1 MPGQITTRV
10 LQTAGSSTFGPALRS
25 AATCFAAGVLLCLC
39 QCVTMVPMTTAA
51 EPSAVEAATLA
62 VFATTCIDC
71 HTAADASGGVNVEAM
86 LEANALSSDA
96 ALLER
101 LLDVIES
108 RGMPPDDVDPLNDTT
123 RDAVLAELH
132 SRLETATA
140 DATPPPVPVSRLNR
154 FQYNNT
160 VRDLFQLDRN
170 IFPLPEKLLTR
181 HDTALAQTLSAGADA
196 QLPDVVQVSCDAVA
210 AAPGLEGVRPFPK
223 DLRASHGYDNQ
234 SDKLTL
240 SPLLLDSFLHL
251 SVSILESP
259 DFTADSV
266 GIWQAFFAAPPEN
279 TSPEDAIRSRLATF
293 LPLAFRRSVSD
304 DVLSRYTAYTLAK
317 LESEQDFTAAM
328 KKVAAAVLSS
338 PLFLYRT
345 PPATPADEP
354 FALAERLAYSLWGSC
369 PDRELI
375 DLAADGSLTEPA
387 ILAQQVE
394 RMLADPRIERFL
406 DAFPAQWMQL
416 ENILAATPD
425 PSLSRI
431 YSLDPKRPAGTQMV
445 LEPLL
450 LFEAVLLENRPLA
463 ELIRP
468 TFSYRS
474 DFLDAWYTTPLTPPP
489 VDADAVDAQNRR
501 NAEQRAEFMA
511 TIADLQQQR
520 QVLLAP
526 VRARVLARQPAE
538 NTVVDLAPY
547 AAWDFQGDL
556 SEAIHGLHLEPHGEL
571 RVIDSGVDLNGGYLL
586 SGPLPIDLG
595 AKSLEV
601 VCTLENLDQPG
612 GGLMGIQGPDGLFDT
627 IVIGERKPRHW
638 ISGSNVF
645 ARTEDFPSSFEESTT
660 SEPLHLLMTYAAD
673 GTTTLYRNGELYGG
687 SYQKGAVR
695 FPREESRVLLGLRHL
710 PPGGNKSL
718 RCQIH
723 AARLY
728 DRCLTAEEVATAARG
743 QAGIVTQAAILAAMT
758 DEEHARERS
767 LNEQLSQQ
775 QAALAA
781 VPADID
787 FGQAR
792 AAAQEQFDNHIRGLL
807 QEQTFRR
814 VSLEDPRYG
823 GILTNAAMLTMTSG
837 PKRTHPVARGVW
849 VIEVLFN
856 DPPPPPPNDVP
867 PLDEDAGDASL
878 TIRERF
884 AAHRE
889 NPSCAGCHSRLDP
902 LGFALENYDITGRW
916 RDTYTNGRDVDAA
929 GVLRQTHPFDEAIGF
944 KAALLEEQ
952 RPIARGLTEHLLRY
966 ALGQELT
973 PADRI
978 AVEAIVAAT
987 SEHGYRLKD
996 LLRSVLLSPRFRDFR
1011 Y

>member
-1 MPGQITTRV
+1 
-10 LQTAGSSTFGPALRS
+10 
-25 AATCFAAGVLLCLC
+25 
-39 QCVTMVPMTTAA
+39 
-51 EPSAVEAATLA
+51 
-62 VFATTCIDC
+62 
-71 HTAADASGGVNVEAM
+71 VNVEAM
-86 LEANALSSDA
+86 LEANALTADA

-108 RGMPPDDVDPLNDTT
+108 RGMPPDDVDPLDDTT

-293 LPLAFRRSVSD
+293 LPLAFRRPVSD

-317 LESEQDFTAAM
+317 LESGQDFTAAM

-354 FALAERLAYSLWGSC
+354 LALAERLAYSLWGSC

-387 ILAQQVE
+387 ILATQVE

-489 VDADAVDAQNRR
+489 VDTDAVD
-501 NAEQRAEFMA
+501 
-511 TIADLQQQR
+511 
-520 QVLLAP
+520 
-526 VRARVLARQPAE
+526 
-538 NTVVDLAPY
+538 
-547 AAWDFQGDL
+547 GD
-556 SEAIHGLHLEPHGEL
+556 
-571 RVIDSGVDLNGGYLL
+571 
-586 SGPLPIDLG
+586 
-595 AKSLEV
+595 
-601 VCTLENLDQPG
+601 
-612 GGLMGIQGPDGLFDT
+612 
-627 IVIGERKPRHW
+627 
-638 ISGSNVF
+638 
-645 ARTEDFPSSFEESTT
+645 
-660 SEPLHLLMTYAAD
+660 
-673 GTTTLYRNGELYGG
+673 
-687 SYQKGAVR
+687 
-695 FPREESRVLLGLRHL
+695 RE
-710 PPGGNKSL
+710 K
-718 RCQIH
+718 
-723 AARLY
+723 
-728 DRCLTAEEVATAARG
+728 
-743 QAGIVTQAAILAAMT
+743 
-758 DEEHARERS
+758 
-767 LNEQLSQQ
+767 
-775 QAALAA
+775 
-781 VPADID
+781 
-787 FGQAR
+787 AR

-807 QEQTFRR
+807 QGQTFRR

-929 GVLRQTHPFDEAIGF
+929 GVLRQTHPFDEAVGF

-966 ALGQELT
+966 ALGQELA

-978 AVEAIVAAT
+978 AVEAIVAGT
-987 SEHGYRLKD
+987 SENGYRLKD
-996 LLRSVLLSPRFRDFR
+996 LLRSVLLSPRFRRFR
-1011 Y
+1011 

>member
-10 LQTAGSSTFGPALRS
+10 PQTAGRSTFGPALHS

-39 QCVTMVPMTTAA
+39 QGVTMVPMTTAA

-86 LEANALSSDA
+86 LEANALSADA

-108 RGMPPDDVDPLNDTT
+108 RGMPPDDVDPLDDTT

-210 AAPGLEGVRPFPK
+210 PAPGLEGVRPFPK

-293 LPLAFRRSVSD
+293 LPLAFRRPVSD

-317 LESEQDFTAAM
+317 LESGQDFTAAM

-354 FALAERLAYSLWGSC
+354 LALAERLAYSLWGSC

-387 ILAQQVE
+387 ILATQVE

-489 VDADAVDAQNRR
+489 VDADAVD
-501 NAEQRAEFMA
+501 
-511 TIADLQQQR
+511 
-520 QVLLAP
+520 
-526 VRARVLARQPAE
+526 
-538 NTVVDLAPY
+538 
-547 AAWDFQGDL
+547 GD
-556 SEAIHGLHLEPHGEL
+556 
-571 RVIDSGVDLNGGYLL
+571 
-586 SGPLPIDLG
+586 
-595 AKSLEV
+595 
-601 VCTLENLDQPG
+601 
-612 GGLMGIQGPDGLFDT
+612 
-627 IVIGERKPRHW
+627 
-638 ISGSNVF
+638 
-645 ARTEDFPSSFEESTT
+645 
-660 SEPLHLLMTYAAD
+660 
-673 GTTTLYRNGELYGG
+673 
-687 SYQKGAVR
+687 
-695 FPREESRVLLGLRHL
+695 REKV
-710 PPGGNKSL
+710 
-718 RCQIH
+718 
-723 AARLY
+723 
-728 DRCLTAEEVATAARG
+728 
-743 QAGIVTQAAILAAMT
+743 
-758 DEEHARERS
+758 
-767 LNEQLSQQ
+767 
-775 QAALAA
+775 
-781 VPADID
+781 
-787 FGQAR
+787 R

-929 GVLRQTHPFDEAIGF
+929 GVLRQTHPFAEAVGF

-978 AVEAIVAAT
+978 AVEAIVAGT

-996 LLRSVLLSPRFRDFR
+996 LLRSVLLSPRFRRFR
-1011 Y
+1011 

>member
-10 LQTAGSSTFGPALRS
+10 PQTAGSSTFGPALRS
-25 AATCFAAGVLLCLC
+25 AATCFAAGVLLCLW

-51 EPSAVEAATLA
+51 EPPAVEAATLA

-108 RGMPPDDVDPLNDTT
+108 RGMPPDDVDPLDATT

-293 LPLAFRRSVSD
+293 LPLAFRRPVSD

-463 ELIRP
+463 ELITP

-474 DFLDAWYTTPLTPPP
+474 AFLDAWYTTPLTPPP
-489 VDADAVDAQNRR
+489 VDADAVD
-501 NAEQRAEFMA
+501 
-511 TIADLQQQR
+511 
-520 QVLLAP
+520 
-526 VRARVLARQPAE
+526 
-538 NTVVDLAPY
+538 
-547 AAWDFQGDL
+547 GDL
-556 SEAIHGLHLEPHGEL
+556 E
-571 RVIDSGVDLNGGYLL
+571 
-586 SGPLPIDLG
+586 
-595 AKSLEV
+595 K
-601 VCTLENLDQPG
+601 
-612 GGLMGIQGPDGLFDT
+612 
-627 IVIGERKPRHW
+627 
-638 ISGSNVF
+638 
-645 ARTEDFPSSFEESTT
+645 
-660 SEPLHLLMTYAAD
+660 
-673 GTTTLYRNGELYGG
+673 
-687 SYQKGAVR
+687 
-695 FPREESRVLLGLRHL
+695 
-710 PPGGNKSL
+710 
-718 RCQIH
+718 
-723 AARLY
+723 
-728 DRCLTAEEVATAARG
+728 
-743 QAGIVTQAAILAAMT
+743 
-758 DEEHARERS
+758 
-767 LNEQLSQQ
+767 
-775 QAALAA
+775 
-781 VPADID
+781 
-787 FGQAR
+787 AR

-996 LLRSVLLSPRFRDFR
+996 LLRAVLLSPRFRDFH